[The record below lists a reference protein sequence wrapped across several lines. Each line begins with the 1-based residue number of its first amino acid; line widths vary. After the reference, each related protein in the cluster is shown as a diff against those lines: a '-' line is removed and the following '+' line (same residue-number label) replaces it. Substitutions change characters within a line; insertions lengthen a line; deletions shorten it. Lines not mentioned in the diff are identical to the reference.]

1 MRKWSQMN
9 NCTTV
14 QPDCRNC
21 SSAFNGTGRCL
32 NYRQNSAKFW
42 VLDAIFGT
50 LLGFLVVW
58 SHEYLIPDSW
68 PLPWFFLASM
78 SIVMVLQSLMSFF
91 IGNLIGEMEA
101 MIPGGFIGMGAMI
114 VAVRQCY
121 LRSGLPSGAG
131 EIGRASCRERV

>member
-1 MRKWSQMN
+1 MRRWTHMN
-9 NCTTV
+9 GCPTV

-21 SSAFNGTGRCL
+21 SSVIDGTGRCIS
-32 NYRQNSAKFW
+32 YRLNSAKFW

-50 LLGFLVVW
+50 VLGFLVVW

-68 PLPWFFLASM
+68 PLPLFFLASM
-78 SIVMVLQSLMSFF
+78 TIVMILQCLMSFF

-114 VAVRQCY
+114 VAIRSEETSELQS
-121 LRSGLPSGAG
+121 LR
-131 EIGRASCRERV
+131 